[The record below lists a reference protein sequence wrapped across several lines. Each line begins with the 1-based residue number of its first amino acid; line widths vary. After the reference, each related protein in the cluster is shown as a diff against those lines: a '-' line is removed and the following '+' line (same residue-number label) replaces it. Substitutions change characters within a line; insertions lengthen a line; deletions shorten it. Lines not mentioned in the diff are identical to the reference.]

1 MFKKILAYALTVCL
15 LLSLTVPA
23 YAADEVYTVSDD
35 ASALSAPI
43 FYTPDYYPGV
53 VAEMRS
59 SGLFANSIA
68 HGSYSEL
75 NYNPSWFYKSGSS
88 YPSGDFNALIPS
100 VTADQTDVSGIY
112 YIPNTTFLSGSLL
125 AFRLPSTDDCYFD
138 FQSSNFLFDQQS
150 PQANTFYINGDL
162 TFSLRNLWTFN
173 GSNGDGVALTD
184 SWYLASDPLAVQLV
198 IDGKAYGDIIDVT
211 SYTSPFTALYNGG
224 VPSNATVTF
233 DNLKV
238 YYQGDTPDM
247 IGFRV
252 YTGSAFTDG
261 QYNYNNAGQFIAVD
275 VTNSVTFRC
284 SEIPDITFVQEGGD
298 GYAGDL
304 SGISGLLSSINTAF
318 QTVISRLTSSNGES
332 WLYRLYDGFVV
343 VKDQWY
349 LDQNGNNVQSTEQV
363 RFSRWL
369 SYSLMGLKKHLADI
383 TNTFVLK
390 SGQWYLDQNG
400 NKVQSSSQMD
410 FSRWLSYS
418 IMGIASK
425 LTTMT
430 DKMVLKAGSY
440 TLDQSG
446 SIATTT
452 SDMSLSRWL
461 SFSIIGLKKV
471 IDTNFDD
478 LTVATSQWYLDQSGD
493 KVKATS
499 PIEFSRWLSYSLMGL
514 ESSMESE
521 FNALFGELDSFG
533 SYITDTVFPWQ
544 SYNMETHQLN
554 AATNITGQNNL
565 FFTAFQS
572 IEDKLGRLAYVFGSD
587 EDLAL
592 KDSADPGTDAFRENF
607 GGGASLSDIKD
618 ASELTTTI
626 PQIMDSGFDFGD
638 ALEEIGS
645 NDDFLKWFTSET
657 WAALDSTGAAVAA
670 DPDYLSDYYDNLR
683 KVEEKRHWGD

>member
-23 YAADEVYTVSDD
+23 YAVDEVYTVSDD

-43 FYTPDYYPGV
+43 FYTPDYYPGAV
-53 VAEMRS
+53 VEMRS
-59 SGLFANSIA
+59 SGLFANPIA

-75 NYNPSWFYKSGSS
+75 NYNPSWFYKSGST
-88 YPSGDFNALIPS
+88 YPSGDFNALTPS

-112 YIPNTTFLSGSLL
+112 YIPNTTFTQGSLL
-125 AFRLPSTDDCYFD
+125 TFRLPSTDDCYFD

-162 TFSLRNLWTFN
+162 TFSLRNLWYFN
-173 GSNGDGVALTD
+173 GSNGDGVSVTE

-211 SYTSPFTALYNGG
+211 SYTSPFTSLYNGG

-233 DNLKV
+233 NNLKV

-304 SGISGLLSSINTAF
+304 SGITGLLSDIR
-318 QTVISRLTSSNGES
+318 SRLTNAQGGRYLETI
-332 WLYRLYDGFVV
+332 WLSLYDYSGGRAWLDKMYHLMVNNSGVSLFSLTVDNLASIYYQLVDSSGVSFLSRISSFLSNRNDNGLDFLGPLGNLSSTTGTLTLLNVNRVGFLGLAQKLTDFLTTQSDVGVEFLGPLGVV
-343 VKDQWY
+343 S
-349 LDQNGNNVQSTEQV
+349 STTG
-363 RFSRWL
+363 RL
-369 SYSLMGLKKHLADI
+369 SIS
-383 TNTFVLK
+383 NTARVGFL
-390 SGQWYLDQNG
+390 
-400 NKVQSSSQMD
+400 
-410 FSRWLSYS
+410 
-418 IMGIASK
+418 GIAK
-425 LTTMT
+425 
-430 DKMVLKAGSY
+430 
-440 TLDQSG
+440 
-446 SIATTT
+446 
-452 SDMSLSRWL
+452 LSRDAQ
-461 SFSIIGLKKV
+461 SY
-471 IDTNFDD
+471 
-478 LTVATSQWYLDQSGD
+478 VA
-493 KVKATS
+493 
-499 PIEFSRWLSYSLMGL
+499 
-514 ESSMESE
+514 
-521 FNALFGELDSFG
+521 
-533 SYITDTVFPWQ
+533 DTVFPWQ
-544 SYNMETHQLN
+544 SYNMQTHELN

-572 IEDKLGRLAYVFGSD
+572 MEDKLGRLAYVFGSD

-638 ALEEIGS
+638 VLEEIGS

-670 DPDYLSDYYDNLR
+670 DPDYLFDYYDNLR